1 MADFEAIGL
10 ALQKGKAADVKTMVQ
25 AAVDEGCNIESIL
38 QKGLIDSMKII
49 GDKMQKGE
57 VYVPEVLIAA
67 RAMNA
72 GLTILEPLLEAQGIE
87 PKGTIIIATVKGDL
101 HDIGKNLAAMMYK
114 GAGFK
119 VVDLGVDAGSDKFL
133 AACKEHNPDVI
144 GLSALLTTTMV
155 NMEPI
160 IKDLREAG
168 YKGII
173 QVGGA
178 PLTQAFADKI
188 GADLYADDASTGVQ
202 LSLSKLGK

>member
-25 AAVDEGCNIESIL
+25 AAVDEGCDIESIL

-72 GLTILEPLLEAQGIE
+72 GLTILEPLLEEQGIE

-133 AACKEHNPDVI
+133 AACAEHKPDVI